1 MADYLILNGAAYSHA
16 NSEVRI
22 LDKVRQFVSEI
33 EYEHEDE
40 PGEIRGTHKQRLA
53 TVDGE
58 YKGSGKIT
66 MARGQAQQIIDELG
80 DGYMEKRFP
89 IVCSYT
95 GEGLKLIT
103 DTLGGCKIKKESFS
117 SKTGNEGQMVTW
129 ELDITYLKMNG
140 KKPLKKLIEG

>member
-1 MADYLILNGAAYSHA
+1 MPEYLIVNGAAYSHA

-22 LDKVRQFVSEI
+22 LDKVRQFVAEI

-53 TVDGE
+53 TVDGD
-58 YKGSGKIT
+58 YKASGKLT
-66 MARGQAQQIIDELG
+66 LSQGQAQQIIDELG
-80 DGYMEKRFP
+80 DGYLEKRFP

-117 SKTGNEGQMVTW
+117 SKSGNEGHMVVW
-129 ELDITYLKMNG
+129 ELDITYLKKNG